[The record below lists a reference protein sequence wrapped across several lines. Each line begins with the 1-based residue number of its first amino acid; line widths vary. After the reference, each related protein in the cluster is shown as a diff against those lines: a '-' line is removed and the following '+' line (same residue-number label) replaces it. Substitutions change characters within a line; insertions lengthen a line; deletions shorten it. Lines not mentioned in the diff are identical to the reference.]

1 MTDEPTI
8 KVGSRWRNKKI
19 QSFGL
24 VRVEG
29 FTWNCVILRHESGRS
44 ISKERDYFLEDYEPA
59 TPDTAGAVASVT
71 DADIRVAALAWDT
84 TVADL
89 ETAEAYGV
97 DRTQIQKSVA
107 LIRDRASK
115 LRALIGAYRDQH

>member
-84 TVADL
+84 ALKQLHDV
-89 ETAEAYGV
+89 V
-97 DRTQIQKSVA
+97 PQISKDSFHVTLDKLLA
-107 LIRDRASK
+107 L
-115 LRALIGAYRDQH
+115 LGAYRDQH